1 MLRLL
6 ASCSVGRRLLVAVLA
21 ALLAACGSSDDSP
34 ARPSPPAAVAP
45 TITVAPAAA
54 TVTEGDSASFS
65 VSAAGTAPLTYQWQR
80 NGTAISGATAAT
92 YTLVTGLGDDDAQ
105 FRVVVSNSAGSVTSS
120 AAVLRVN
127 PRPRPPVLTTQPVS
141 MTIAELNS
149 VTLSVTVEGTPPF
162 TYQWQRSPDGA
173 TYADIA
179 GATSDSYTT
188 PLLSRAD
195 SGVRY
200 RVIVNNATGTAVTS
214 SAAQITVNADAAVL
228 AAAGGVVSGDNDA
241 IRVTVPAG
249 ALLGPTRFR
258 FTPSTAAVT
267 PPANYDRIAGAAY
280 DIETTGPGFAPGSTV
295 QIELRSLVQPP
306 VVTIAKAGTPAGSG
320 DRVARMN
327 GGQFNSAVV
336 SCAQSTSPLITPI
349 TPDGRINTA
358 LCDPAAAF
366 RPANTNV
373 TPVAPQPAVLPVIT
387 AQPQTASFV
396 FGQTAGFSVVATG
409 PNLVYQWTRNG
420 TVIGNGREIT
430 VPNVSAAD
438 NGSTFR
444 VRVSNQFGFV
454 LSNVVTLN
462 VGPPPKPA
470 PSVWSAPATSLP
482 FGALSELPQAAVDVF
497 AAAINDNGTL
507 RLLDLD
513 PAFSYTPITGI
524 AGRPRVASAGEARTI
539 VLYFD
544 NTSGST
550 CGPFGGNRLNA
561 IVLQRGSEGGQWLS
575 PSFVVYTAPS
585 GCLLQVAADISVRGV
600 SFAIVRGTGEVI
612 MGSANRTYS
621 PVAQAWGAPQVQTAP
636 LVAGAG
642 CDGIPTFN
650 ERGLSGT
657 PRGLTLGNRA
667 AVLAYETSDSNNTCV
682 ATMDAAGVWSGA
694 QVLWSNGGLSPGNG
708 NVVTALDANG
718 NAVVIGNRLASTV
731 HQVVPGYL
739 PAAATTWLVEAPLAP
754 AFGPL
759 LPDLAVDAFGN
770 VLVAWRAQPVAG
782 ASFTTM
788 YAARRTSTGWQTP
801 VRLDTADV
809 DTRFPR
815 VTMNSN
821 GIAYVTWQALD
832 AGRFRVKGAQ
842 FGAFDQWGDAEW
854 IQPAGGNDARFAV
867 APRYFDEAPSG
878 PDRLRGLPLY
888 WRETDANGDVRVVRS
903 VRQ

>member
-1 MLRLL
+1 MNTLLRIL
-6 ASCSVGRRLLVAVLA
+6 ALVVCSG
-21 ALLAACGSSDDSP
+21 LLAACGGSDDDP
-34 ARPSPPAAVAP
+34 APAPAPVAVAP
-45 TITVAPAAA
+45 TITGQPAAA
-54 TVTEGDSASFS
+54 TVVEGDSASLA
-65 VSAAGTAPLTYQWQR
+65 VAATGTAPLTYQWQR
-80 NGTAISGATAAT
+80 NGTTVAGATAAT
-92 YTLVTGLGDDDAQ
+92 YALVTGLGDDNAQ

-173 TYADIA
+173 TYADIT

-195 SGVRY
+195 SGMRY

-241 IRVTVPAG
+241 IRITVPAG

-295 QIELRSLVQPP
+295 QIELRSLVQPLA
-306 VVTIAKAGTPAGSG
+306 VTIAKAGMPVGSG

-373 TPVAPQPAVLPVIT
+373 TPVAPQPAVLSVIT

-420 TVIGNGREIT
+420 TVVGNGREIT

-636 LVAGAG
+636 LTTDGG
-642 CDGIPTFN
+642 CDGIPTFS

-657 PRGLTLGNRA
+657 PRGLTLGSRA
-667 AVLAYETSDSNNTCV
+667 AVFAYETQGSNTCV

-694 QVLWSNGGLSPGNG
+694 QVLWSNGGLSASNG

-718 NAVVIGNRLASTV
+718 NAAVVGNRPVSTV
-731 HQVVPGYL
+731 HQVQPAYL
-739 PAAATTWLVEAPLAP
+739 PAGTGTWQVEGPLTP

-759 LPDLAVDAFGN
+759 LPDLAFDGFGN
-770 VLVAWRAQPVAG
+770 
-782 ASFTTM
+782 
-788 YAARRTSTGWQTP
+788 
-801 VRLDTADV
+801 
-809 DTRFPR
+809 
-815 VTMNSN
+815 
-821 GIAYVTWQALD
+821 
-832 AGRFRVKGAQ
+832 
-842 FGAFDQWGDAEW
+842 
-854 IQPAGGNDARFAV
+854 
-867 APRYFDEAPSG
+867 
-878 PDRLRGLPLY
+878 
-888 WRETDANGDVRVVRS
+888 
-903 VRQ
+903 